1 LKVLYRAPD
10 GTAFGSREE
19 IEAQYDLPASVAN
32 YRRYA
37 DGWPIRSEL
46 ARAELGGETG
56 LPYGPT
62 VHETLDIFPGR
73 AGGPLV
79 IFFHGGYWIE
89 LTSTEHSYLA
99 PGLVANGATVVIP
112 TYALCP
118 IVTIDE
124 IVRQARA
131 SVAWA
136 FRNGARYG
144 ADPGRIVV
152 VGHSA
157 GGHLVACLLQTEW
170 EGDYGIPSSVI
181 TGACAISGL
190 FDLRPFPYTTMQERL
205 ELTAE
210 QILRNSPILN
220 LPVSAPPLLITHG
233 ANQPSELRR
242 QSLDFYHAWRSAGL
256 HAEYWERQGFN
267 HFDELEALAEPDS
280 DLTKRVLRLGA
291 LS

>member
-1 LKVLYRAPD
+1 M
-10 GTAFGSREE
+10 
-19 IEAQYDLPASVAN
+19 Q
-32 YRRYA
+32 
-37 DGWPIRSEL
+37 
-46 ARAELGGETG
+46 
-56 LPYGPT
+56 
-62 VHETLDIFPGR
+62 
-73 AGGPLV
+73 
-79 IFFHGGYWIE
+79 

-99 PGLVANGATVVIP
+99 PGLVRSGATVIIP

-136 FRNGARYG
+136 YRNGGRYG

-157 GGHLVACLLQTEW
+157 GGHLVACLLHTEW
-170 EGDYGIPSSVI
+170 EDHYGIPSSVI

-190 FDLRPFPYTTMQERL
+190 FDLRPFPYTKMQEQL
-205 ELTAE
+205 EFTAE

-220 LPVSAPPLLITHG
+220 LPVFAPPLLITHG
-233 ANQPSELRR
+233 ANQPRELVR
-242 QSLDFYHAWRSAGL
+242 QSLDFYHAWQNAGL
-256 HAEYWERQGFN
+256 PAEYWEREGLN

-280 DLTKRVLRLGA
+280 EFTKRVLE
-291 LS
+291 LSAPN